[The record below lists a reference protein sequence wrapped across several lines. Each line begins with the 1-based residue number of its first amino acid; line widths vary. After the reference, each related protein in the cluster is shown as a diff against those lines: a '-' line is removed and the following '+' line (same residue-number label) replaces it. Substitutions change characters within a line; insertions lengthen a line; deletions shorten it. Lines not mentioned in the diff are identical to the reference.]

1 MIKHK
6 NDDTCSIGVNLSSG
20 NVYINGEPMMVWH
33 VPLAS
38 SQPPAEQ
45 RKAETVAYLLAYHAA
60 DYSRMPLAELKELL
74 ERRRHEIHANRA

>member
-6 NDDTCSIGVNLSSG
+6 NDDACSIGVNLSSG
-20 NVYINGEPMMVWH
+20 SIYVNGEPVMVWH

-38 SQPPAEQ
+38 SQPPLDQ
-45 RKAETVAYLLAYHAA
+45 RKAKTVAQLLAYHAH

-74 ERRRHEIHANRA
+74 ERRRA

>member
-6 NDDTCSIGVNLSSG
+6 NDDAVKVEINLSSG
-20 NVYINGEPMMVWH
+20 NVWINGNPALVWH

-38 SQPPAEQ
+38 SQPPPDQ
-45 RKAETVAYLLAYHAA
+45 RKAETVAQLLAYHAA

-74 ERRRHEIHANRA
+74 EKRRA